1 MSSLLGYLCVLSAF
15 TATGYS
21 LTCKLCLGQD
31 SSSCVGT
38 TETCSPDHACGAVRT
53 VTKINENEMDL
64 YFISCVALKECNS
77 PGSIS
82 VPNGKIRRGT
92 SCCYTSNCIPPAPQ
106 LPADDKEA
114 NGLFCGTCVTESSTD
129 CSPEGIMECTGKED
143 MCLFQTTLTTGLLNT
158 KEALRG
164 CSTKSYCN
172 LAKQSVKSDQMNVEL
187 TYSCTPGGNHTTIT
201 PTDQDNA
208 GNSHIAHSPSATL
221 ISILLLFLLCGKW

>member
-1 MSSLLGYLCVLSAF
+1 MGFLCVLSAF

-21 LTCKLCLGQD
+21 LTCKQCLGQD
-31 SSSCVGT
+31 PSSCVGT
-38 TETCSPDHACGAVRT
+38 TETCPADHACGAVRS
-53 VTKINENEMDL
+53 VTKINESEMDL

-82 VPNGKIRRGT
+82 APGRKIRRGT
-92 SCCYTSNCIPPAPQ
+92 SCCYTSNCVPPAPQ

-114 NGLFCGTCVTESSTD
+114 NGLFCGTCLTETSTD
-129 CSPEGIMECTGKED
+129 CSPDGIMECTGKED
-143 MCLFQTTLTTGLLNT
+143 MCLFQTTLTTGLLNSQ
-158 KEALRG
+158 EALRG

-172 LAKQSVKSDQMNVEL
+172 LAKQSVKSVQMNVEL
-187 TYSCTPGGNHTTIT
+187 TYSCTLGGNLTAIA

-208 GNSHIAHSPSATL
+208 GNSHSGHHPSATL